1 MQNKTYAELFD
12 LISGLAGVSDFAAEE
27 EAYILGFVNRRL
39 YQAYRT
45 NEAWPRYVIGPQAR
59 PATDGIIAR
68 TFTPTSQNIVS
79 ATRNGT
85 TVTATLAAAP
95 NFVAGMSVTI
105 ASLSGT
111 VSPNGVQVVTSV
123 SNLSFTFELASGTG
137 TETYTGSG
145 TVQAVAVPNIDSFG
159 RVWDGNPYGTT
170 SAYEYDFWTDFNG
183 AHVINPRSGE
193 LGFWIVG
200 VKEWD
205 GPYTDTATN
214 IPQEFFQWAAH
225 ASYADYLR
233 LDRQNDKAA
242 TEEAIAQ
249 QFLVLELDKAQ
260 QQGNNRLTWRI
271 STHLSRQAR

>member
-68 TFTPTSQNIVS
+68 TFTPTSQNIAS

>member
-68 TFTPTSQNIVS
+68 TFTPTSQNIAS

-123 SNLSFTFELASGTG
+123 SNLSFTFELALGTG